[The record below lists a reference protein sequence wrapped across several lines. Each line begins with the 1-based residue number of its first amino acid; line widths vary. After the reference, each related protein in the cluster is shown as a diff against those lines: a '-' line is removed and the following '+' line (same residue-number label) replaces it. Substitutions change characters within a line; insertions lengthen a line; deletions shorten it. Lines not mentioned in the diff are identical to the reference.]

1 MKALLIKGYGDI
13 ESNLSF
19 EDIKKPTCGKK
30 QILVEIYSA
39 GVNPIDYKIIE
50 GQLKALQKL
59 KFPAQIGFDVAG
71 VVIEKGDEVNNFN
84 IGDKVYSRVS
94 GDEPGTFAE
103 FIAID
108 CNLASHMPNNLS
120 FNEASSLPLVAL
132 TTIQSFE
139 KAELKA
145 NNKILIHAGSGGIG
159 TFAIQYAKSKGAFVY
174 TTTSTNNVEW
184 VRELGADVVIDY
196 KKDNYEDIV
205 KDIDVVYDTL
215 GGKYTTNAF
224 NIIKEGGKVISIAG
238 DIDKET
244 SIELG
249 LNTFVRFL
257 LSLKRMKI
265 TKLITKK
272 SAYYKFI
279 LMNPSGSQLN
289 DLKLLIEENKIK
301 AIIDKSF
308 SFPESI
314 KALIYLKKGRAKG
327 KVVIQLKK

>member
-1 MKALLIKGYGDI
+1 
-13 ESNLSF
+13 
-19 EDIKKPTCGKK
+19 
-30 QILVEIYSA
+30 
-39 GVNPIDYKIIE
+39 
-50 GQLKALQKL
+50 
-59 KFPAQIGFDVAG
+59 
-71 VVIEKGDEVNNFN
+71 
-84 IGDKVYSRVS
+84 
-94 GDEPGTFAE
+94 
-103 FIAID
+103 
-108 CNLASHMPNNLS
+108 MPNNLS

-145 NNKILIHAGSGGIG
+145 NDKILIHAGSGGIG

-196 KKDNYEDIV
+196 KKDNYQDIV

-215 GGKYTTNAF
+215 GGKYTTDAF

-265 TKLITKK
+265 TKLIAKK

-279 LMNPSGSQLN
+279 LMNPNGSQLN

-314 KALIYLKKGRAKG
+314 KALLYLKKGRAKG

>member
-1 MKALLIKGYGDI
+1 M
-13 ESNLSF
+13 
-19 EDIKKPTCGKK
+19 
-30 QILVEIYSA
+30 
-39 GVNPIDYKIIE
+39 
-50 GQLKALQKL
+50 
-59 KFPAQIGFDVAG
+59 
-71 VVIEKGDEVNNFN
+71 
-84 IGDKVYSRVS
+84 
-94 GDEPGTFAE
+94 
-103 FIAID
+103 
-108 CNLASHMPNNLS
+108 
-120 FNEASSLPLVAL
+120 
-132 TTIQSFE
+132 
-139 KAELKA
+139 
-145 NNKILIHAGSGGIG
+145 
-159 TFAIQYAKSKGAFVY
+159 
-174 TTTSTNNVEW
+174 
-184 VRELGADVVIDY
+184 
-196 KKDNYEDIV
+196 
-205 KDIDVVYDTL
+205 
-215 GGKYTTNAF
+215 GGKFTTDAF

-289 DLKLLIEENKIK
+289 QLKLLIEENKIK

-327 KVVIQLKK
+327 KVVIQFKK

>member
-1 MKALLIKGYGDI
+1 
-13 ESNLSF
+13 
-19 EDIKKPTCGKK
+19 
-30 QILVEIYSA
+30 
-39 GVNPIDYKIIE
+39 
-50 GQLKALQKL
+50 
-59 KFPAQIGFDVAG
+59 
-71 VVIEKGDEVNNFN
+71 
-84 IGDKVYSRVS
+84 
-94 GDEPGTFAE
+94 
-103 FIAID
+103 
-108 CNLASHMPNNLS
+108 
-120 FNEASSLPLVAL
+120 LPLVGL

-145 NNKILIHAGSGGIG
+145 NDRILIHAGSGGIG

-184 VRELGADVVIDY
+184 VKELGADVVIDY
-196 KKDNYEDIV
+196 KKDNYQDIA

-215 GGKYTTNAF
+215 GGKYTTDAF

-249 LNTFVRFL
+249 LNRFVRFL

-265 TKLITKK
+265 TKLITIK

-279 LMNPSGSQLN
+279 LMNPSGSQLK

-308 SFPESI
+308 IFTESI
-314 KALIYLKKGRAKG
+314 KALLYLKKGRTKG
-327 KVVIQLKK
+327 KVVIELKK

>member
-19 EDIKKPTCGKK
+19 EEIKKPTCGKK

-59 KFPAQIGFDVAG
+59 KFPAPIGFDVAG
-71 VVIEKGDEVNNFN
+71 VVIEKGEEVTNFN

-94 GDEPGTFAE
+94 GDQPGTFAE

-120 FNEASSLPLVAL
+120 FKEASSLPLVGL

-139 KAELKA
+139 KAGLKA
-145 NNKILIHAGSGGIG
+145 NDRILIHAGSGGIG
-159 TFAIQYAKSKGAFVY
+159 TFAIQYAKSLGAFVY

-184 VRELGADVVIDY
+184 VKELGADVVIDY
-196 KKDNYEDIV
+196 KKDNYQDIA

-215 GGKYTTNAF
+215 GGKYTTDAF

-249 LNTFVRFL
+249 LNRFVRFL

-265 TKLITKK
+265 TKLITIK

-279 LMNPSGSQLN
+279 LMNPSGSQLK

-301 AIIDKSF
+301 ANIDKSF
-308 SFPESI
+308 IFTESI
-314 KALIYLKKGRAKG
+314 KALLYLKKGRAKG
-327 KVVIQLKK
+327 KVVIELKK